1 MRGSGSGSGVAST
14 LRAPEEGRCRPGWVG
29 GGPGVGA
36 LGVRDPSGC
45 GRPELPGRRLLRD
58 GDLGR
63 GGLRRRR
70 RGGCGPREPQLCAG
84 KYSGALEGGRA
95 GVRRGGVAG
104 LAPSWPWH
112 RPVRV
117 TPEPG
122 EVAR

>member
-1 MRGSGSGSGVAST
+1 MRGTGVAST

-45 GRPELPGRRLLRD
+45 GRPGLPGRRLLRD

-70 RGGCGPREPQLCAG
+70 RGGRGPREPQL
-84 KYSGALEGGRA
+84 RA
-95 GVRRGGVAG
+95 GLSLHQTMSSLTKEIASSSSLYPQCLEQFLVHKSR
-104 LAPSWPWH
+104 
-112 RPVRV
+112 
-117 TPEPG
+117 
-122 EVAR
+122 